1 MDNQTEK
8 RKILIVDDMELNRA
22 LLCEMFQTKY
32 TIYEAENG
40 AHALEILERESDNI
54 AVVLLDLIMPVLDGF
69 GVLEEMERMSL
80 TGRVP
85 VIMITAENSEGVM
98 QRGYEMG
105 AADIVTKPFNP
116 NIVIQRVHNIIEQ
129 YTQKLHLRQLVAEQT
144 RALREQAEK
153 MRENSAQ
160 MIDTLSSIIEFKNT
174 ESVSHIHNVRV
185 ITRLL
190 LAEFAKNHSEYGLS
204 DSLIEII
211 SEAAA
216 MHDIGKVA
224 IPDNILNKPGRLT
237 DEEFEIMKTH
247 TSRGSEILME
257 LSGVQD
263 LAYYD
268 YCYDICRHHHERWD
282 GGGYPDGL
290 SGNEISIW
298 AQAVSLADVYD
309 ALTSK
314 RVYKDAYPH
323 ETAVQMILDGECGV
337 FNPQLIKCFL
347 TALPELNR
355 SMKGGEMLT
364 STVTAPGEVSIPE
377 KKKKEAHGDLSSRT
391 LYLLEQERQK
401 YQILSELSDE
411 LIFEYDLRADKL
423 TFSDRFQILTG
434 RDPVFPQISRLLS
447 DEALVNAEDHSRLFK
462 KLERIT
468 PDRPTCKA
476 ELRINL
482 DGEGFQW
489 YQVYLYPIWDM
500 EFKPVCVSYIGKLI
514 NVEESKQRNLML
526 KKEAES
532 DPLTGLLN
540 QRAMREQSILV
551 LKDRRVQNAALCF
564 ADVDNFKSVNDER
577 GHLFG
582 DMVLKEVAEI
592 LTSSVRHTD
601 LVGRVGGDE
610 FLILF
615 HDIIDQK
622 DIERR
627 VSAICKKLN
636 KRFNSYGITGSL
648 GISRYP
654 QDGEDFDTLLQKADQ
669 ALYHSKDLGKN
680 RYKIYDVSCANRPFR
695 SSLTRVDNY
704 NEKIEEMARELKNR
718 TSS

>member
-1 MDNQTEK
+1 M
-8 RKILIVDDMELNRA
+8 
-22 LLCEMFQTKY
+22 
-32 TIYEAENG
+32 
-40 AHALEILERESDNI
+40 
-54 AVVLLDLIMPVLDGF
+54 
-69 GVLEEMERMSL
+69 
-80 TGRVP
+80 
-85 VIMITAENSEGVM
+85 
-98 QRGYEMG
+98 
-105 AADIVTKPFNP
+105 
-116 NIVIQRVHNIIEQ
+116 
-129 YTQKLHLRQLVAEQT
+129 
-144 RALREQAEK
+144 
-153 MRENSAQ
+153 
-160 MIDTLSSIIEFKNT
+160 
-174 ESVSHIHNVRV
+174 
-185 ITRLL
+185 
-190 LAEFAKNHSEYGLS
+190 
-204 DSLIEII
+204 
-211 SEAAA
+211 
-216 MHDIGKVA
+216 
-224 IPDNILNKPGRLT
+224 
-237 DEEFEIMKTH
+237 
-247 TSRGSEILME
+247 
-257 LSGVQD
+257 
-263 LAYYD
+263 
-268 YCYDICRHHHERWD
+268 
-282 GGGYPDGL
+282 
-290 SGNEISIW
+290 
-298 AQAVSLADVYD
+298 
-309 ALTSK
+309 
-314 RVYKDAYPH
+314 
-323 ETAVQMILDGECGV
+323 
-337 FNPQLIKCFL
+337 
-347 TALPELNR
+347 
-355 SMKGGEMLT
+355 
-364 STVTAPGEVSIPE
+364 
-377 KKKKEAHGDLSSRT
+377 
-391 LYLLEQERQK
+391 
-401 YQILSELSDE
+401 SELSDE

-434 RDPVFPQISRLLS
+434 KDPLFPQISRILS
-447 DEALVNAEDHSRLFK
+447 DETLVNAEDQRRLFK

-500 EFKPVCVSYIGKLI
+500 EFEPICVSYIGKLI
-514 NVEESKQRNLML
+514 NVEESKQRSLML

-551 LKDRRVQNAALCF
+551 LKDRRIQNAALCF
-564 ADVDNFKSVNDER
+564 ADVDNFKSVNDDR

-615 HDIIDQK
+615 HDIIDQR

-680 RYKIYDVSCANRPFR
+680 QYKVYDASCANRPFR

-704 NEKIEEMARELKNR
+704 NEKIEEMARELKNI

>member
-1 MDNQTEK
+1 MDIQPEK

-40 AHALEILERESDNI
+40 AQALEILEREGEDI

-69 GVLEEMERMSL
+69 GVLAEMERTSL
-80 TGRVP
+80 AGRVP

-98 QRGYEMG
+98 QHGYEMG

-144 RALREQAEK
+144 KALREQAEK

-204 DSLIEII
+204 DALIEMI

-237 DEEFEIMKTH
+237 DEEFEVMKTH

-290 SGNEISIW
+290 AGNEISIW

-314 RVYKDAYPH
+314 RVYKDAYTH

-337 FNPQLIKCFL
+337 FNPQLIDCFL
-347 TALPELNR
+347 AALPELNR
-355 SMKGGEMLT
+355 SMKGGEMLA
-364 STVTAPGEVSIPE
+364 STVTAPGEVTIPE
-377 KKKKEAHGDLSSRT
+377 KKKKENHSDLSSRT

-401 YQILSELSDE
+401 YQILSDLSDE
-411 LIFEYDLRADKL
+411 LIFEYDLKTDKL
-423 TFSDRFQILTG
+423 VFSDRFQILTG
-434 RDPVFPQISRLLS
+434 KSPVFPQISKIMA
-447 DEALVNAEDHSRLFK
+447 DESVVNSEDRKRLFK
-462 KLERIT
+462 MLEHIT
-468 PDRPTCKA
+468 PDKPKCKA

-482 DGEGFQW
+482 DGGGFQW
-489 YQVYLYPIWDM
+489 HQVYLYPIWDM
-500 EFKPVCVSYIGKLI
+500 EFEPVCVSYIGKLI
-514 NVEESKQRNLML
+514 NVEESKQRNLLL
-526 KKEAES
+526 KREAES

-540 QRAMREQSILV
+540 QKAMREQSILV
-551 LKDRRVQNAALCF
+551 LKDRRVCNAALCF
-564 ADVDNFKSVNDER
+564 ADVDNFKAVNDER

-582 DMVLKEVAEI
+582 DMVLKEVAEVI
-592 LTSSVRHTD
+592 TSSVRHTD

-615 HDIIDQK
+615 HDIIDQR

-627 VSAICKKLN
+627 VAAISKKLN
-636 KRFNSYGITGSL
+636 ERFDNYGITGSL

-680 RYKIYDVSCANRPFR
+680 QYKVYDVSCANRPFR

-704 NEKIEEMARELKNR
+704 NEKIEEMARELKNI